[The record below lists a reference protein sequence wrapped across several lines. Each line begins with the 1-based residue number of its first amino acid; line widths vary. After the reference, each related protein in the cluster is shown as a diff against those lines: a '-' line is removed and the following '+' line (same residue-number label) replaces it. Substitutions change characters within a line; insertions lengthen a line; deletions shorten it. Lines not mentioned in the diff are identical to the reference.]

1 MILLFFFGQ
10 ANAQEDME
18 SNTIKMRFELGVQAN
33 ALFGRLVDDDGSGLI
48 QNPYLLTGKL
58 VFGPYALRLGMGGQY
73 DKKVQ
78 KEENFANSVT
88 TLKQRLDL
96 RLGLERRFSL
106 GGRWQGNVGLDAVA
120 DWTQD
125 KIINDSGFDVITTT
139 KDLQYIGGGLSVG
152 IKYQLTKRLS
162 FGTEG
167 FLYYTIGEITDGEFF
182 KNFPVGEDEISKS
195 DVYNL
200 KVGLPSALYLILEL

>member
-1 MILLFFFGQ
+1 
-10 ANAQEDME
+10 
-18 SNTIKMRFELGVQAN
+18 
-33 ALFGRLVDDDGSGLI
+33 
-48 QNPYLLTGKL
+48 
-58 VFGPYALRLGMGGQY
+58 LRLGI
-73 DKKVQ
+73 
-78 KEENFANSVT
+78 
-88 TLKQRLDL
+88 
-96 RLGLERRFSL
+96 ERRFSL

-125 KIINDSGFDVITTT
+125 KVINDSGFDVITQT

-182 KNFPVGEDEISKS
+182 KNFPVGEDDISKS

-200 KVGLPSALYLILEL
+200 KVGLPSALYLILVL